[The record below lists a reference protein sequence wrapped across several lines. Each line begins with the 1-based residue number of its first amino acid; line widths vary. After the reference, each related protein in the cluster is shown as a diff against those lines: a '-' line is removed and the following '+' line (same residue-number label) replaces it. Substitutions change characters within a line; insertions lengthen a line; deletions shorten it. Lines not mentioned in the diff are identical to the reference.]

1 MKLTGYFDISSP
13 LSPVFSLNKNGAAF
27 LILGIFEQIST
38 DVKVNSA
45 VDSICG
51 NLFQVFIS

>member
-13 LSPVFSLNKNGAAF
+13 LSLVFSLDKSGAAF
-27 LILGIFEQIST
+27 LIPGIFEQIST